1 MTSKVEICRDALQIL
16 GDKSI
21 VSLEENSKEARQC
34 KIAYP
39 RAVETVLR
47 EYPWSC
53 AIRRVRLAASAEAA
67 AFGTRKRYRRP
78 VDDIQVLP
86 ITTSGEADGLP
97 IPYQL
102 EGRFILCDLPAPLK
116 YRYITNN
123 LDPVDMPP
131 DLRRVIATQ
140 LAVRLAEVLTGS
152 QSKLQTALAL
162 YRSDLRDAKANDMME
177 DGIPEILPSSW
188 LEARQ

>member
-47 EYPWSC
+47 SYPWSC
-53 AIRRVRLAASAEAA
+53 ALRRVTLAKSAEAS
-67 AFGTRKRYRRP
+67 AFGAWNRYRRP

-86 ITTSGEADGLP
+86 LTTTGETNGLP
-97 IPYQL
+97 VVYQL
-102 EGRFILCDLPAPLK
+102 EGRFILCDLEAPLN
-116 YRYITNN
+116 YRYITSD
-123 LDPVDMPP
+123 LDPIDMPP
-131 DLRRVIATQ
+131 DLRRAISGQ

-152 QSKLQTALAL
+152 QSKLNMALTL
-162 YRSDLRDAKANDMME
+162 YRSDLNEAKANDMKE
-177 DGIPEILPSSW
+177 DGTGEILSSSW
-188 LEARQ
+188 LEARN